1 MSIRA
6 EFILKLYEDF
16 KKVQVAGVTDEEL
29 RTLIEDITKFIR
41 EDLED
46 FESNQKVIGMN
57 LFIVWTII
65 ANVGKIEMKKFILK

>member
-6 EFILKLYEDF
+6 EFILKLYEDL